1 MPSHIQVRVHR
12 CAPILPFQP
21 RTIMLGGLM
30 SAAVIA
36 SDVALAS
43 ELSFDLNAFSS
54 GLASSVDTSRFNTSN
69 QMSPGIYRVDIVVN
83 GQTLG
88 RREVEFVAAHAK
100 SGAQPCLSRE
110 VLEKIG
116 IAMDKVDTD
125 AHGRELSN
133 PAAAG
138 QYCGDLGQWIPMA
151 SSTFDPGALELAASV
166 PQAYMKRSMRGYI
179 DPELLDEGIAAGLL
193 NYNFSTNTVTAGE
206 GDGRTYLG
214 LNAGINLGAWRLRH
228 QGAQA
233 WGNRTGFETYQN
245 TSTYVQ
251 RSIIPWQ
258 SQLTL
263 GDTFSNGQI
272 VDGVRVRG
280 VTLATDD
287 RMRPQTQQGYAP
299 QVRGTADSNAT
310 VTVSQNGY
318 TIYETTVPPG
328 PFVIS
333 DLHATGYG
341 GDLIVSVTEVDGR
354 RNTFVV
360 PYSVAPQLL
369 RADATKYSAT
379 LGKVQQKGVDAKGAN
394 VFQGTLQHG
403 LTDDLTVYGGGSV
416 SKGYEQGKLG
426 IALNTSFGAFSL
438 DTATSHTEVPDH
450 GRQSGQSLG
459 LGYNKSLPASGTHFA
474 LGAYRFSTEGY
485 LNLQDALNV
494 REIASRA
501 GDINSYARQKS
512 RLDMTVSQQ
521 LGIGTLSLYGSS
533 VDYWGGQEGRQVSF
547 TASYGS
553 TWNKVN
559 WNLSAQRSRV
569 QDTRQLTQS
578 ELSDDV
584 FFGRIGQP
592 GRIDNRYMLTLSMPL
607 GGESR
612 APTINTSFSRDT
624 GDTRGSQQQVGINGF
639 LGEDTALNYGVSA
652 SRATSESTHS
662 GQFNTYA
669 GYRTDATQL
678 RAGYSQSRDSSQL
691 SFGADG
697 GVVVHAEGIAFSQS
711 LGEASALVHVPG
723 AEGARL
729 GGSSGARVNS
739 SGFAVVPN
747 LTAFQNNTVEIDPEG
762 MSMDVELQESTRN
775 VVPTS
780 GAVSL
785 VKFDTLSGRA
795 VLVKGVHE
803 NGSPLPF
810 AAQVFDAQGREV
822 GVVGQ
827 ASKAFVRDIPQ
838 EGRLTVKWGSKI
850 AEQCDIYYHMPPIT
864 EGQRQATTDYLQGVC
879 VASQGR
885 QVAGQL

>member
-83 GQTLG
+83 GQTPG

-100 SGAQPCLSRE
+100 TGAQPCLSRE

-233 WGNRTGFETYQN
+233 WSNRTGFETYQN

>member
-21 RTIMLGGLM
+21 RTMMLGGLM
-30 SAAVIA
+30 SAAVMA
-36 SDVALAS
+36 SDAALAS

-54 GLASSVDTSRFNTSN
+54 GLASSVDTSRFNTGN
-69 QMSPGIYRVDIVVN
+69 PMSPGLYRVDIVVN
-83 GQTLG
+83 GQALG
-88 RREVEFVAAHAK
+88 RREVEFVAAQAK
-100 SGAQPCLSRE
+100 AGAQPCLSRE

-116 IAMDKVDTD
+116 IAMDKVDTE
-125 AHGRELSN
+125 AHGREVGN

-179 DPELLDEGIAAGLL
+179 DPESLDEGIAAGLL
-193 NYNFSTNTVTAGE
+193 NYNFSTSAVTAGE

-214 LNAGINLGAWRLRH
+214 LNAGINLGAWRVRH

-233 WGNRTGFETYQN
+233 WSNRTGFETYQN

-272 VDGVRVRG
+272 VDGVRLRG

-299 QVRGTADSNAT
+299 QVRGVADSNAT

-318 TIYETTVPPG
+318 TIYETTVAPG

-369 RADATKYSAT
+369 RADTTKYSAT
-379 LGKVQQKGVDAKGAN
+379 LGEVQQKGIDAKGAN
-394 VFQGTLQHG
+394 VFQGTLQRG
-403 LTDDLTVYGGGSV
+403 LTDDLTVYGGGSL
-416 SKGYEQGKLG
+416 SKGYEQGKVG
-426 IALNTSFGAFSL
+426 VALNTPVGAFSL
-438 DTATSHTEVPDH
+438 DTATSRTAVPEH
-450 GRQSGQSLG
+450 GRLTGQSLG

-485 LNLQDALNV
+485 LNLPDALNV
-494 REIASRA
+494 REIASRS
-501 GDINSYARQKS
+501 GDVNGYARQKS
-512 RLDMTVSQQ
+512 RLDLTISQQ

-533 VDYWGGQEGRQVSF
+533 VDYWGENEGRQVSF

-553 TWNKVN
+553 TWNKLN

-607 GGESR
+607 GSESR
-612 APTINTSFSRDT
+612 SPTINTSLSRDT

-639 LGEDTALNYGVSA
+639 LGENAEVNYGVSA
-652 SRATSESTHS
+652 HRAISEGTRSS
-662 GQFNTYA
+662 QFNTYA
-669 GYRTDATQL
+669 GYRTDATHL
-678 RAGYSQSRDSSQL
+678 RAGYGQSRDSSQL

-697 GVVVHAEGIAFSQS
+697 GVVVHPDGVAFSQS

-729 GGSSGARVNS
+729 GGGGGTRVNS
-739 SGFAVVPN
+739 KGYAVVPN

-762 MSMDVELQESTRN
+762 MSLDVELQESTRN

-785 VKFDTLSGRA
+785 VKFDTVNGRA
-795 VLVKGVHE
+795 VVVKGVRE

-810 AAQVFDAQGREV
+810 AAQVFDGQGREV

-850 AEQCDIYYHMPPIT
+850 AEQCDIHYHMPAVT
-864 EGQRQATTDYLQGVC
+864 AGQRQVTTDFMQGVC
-879 VASQGR
+879 VASQAR
-885 QVAGQL
+885 QVAGQP

>member
-100 SGAQPCLSRE
+100 TGAQPCLSRE

-263 GDTFSNGQI
+263 GDTFSNGHI

-697 GVVVHAEGIAFSQS
+697 GVVVHAAGIAFSQS

>member
-1 MPSHIQVRVHR
+1 
-12 CAPILPFQP
+12 
-21 RTIMLGGLM
+21 M

-36 SDVALAS
+36 SDTALAS

-54 GLASSVDTSRFNTSN
+54 GLASSVDMSRFNTGN
-69 QMSPGIYRVDIVVN
+69 QMSPGIYRIDIVVN
-83 GQTLG
+83 GQALG

-100 SGAQPCLSRE
+100 AGAQPCLSRE

-125 AHGRELSN
+125 ARTRELAN

-179 DPELLDEGIAAGLL
+179 DPESFDEGIAAGLL
-193 NYNFSTNTVTAGE
+193 NYNFSTSAVTAGE

-228 QGAQA
+228 QGAQS
-233 WGNRTGFETYQN
+233 WNNRTGFETYQN
-245 TSTYVQ
+245 TATYVQ

-272 VDGVRVRG
+272 VDGVRLRG

-299 QVRGTADSNAT
+299 QVRGVADSNAT
-310 VTVSQNGY
+310 VTISQNGY
-318 TIYETTVPPG
+318 TIYETTVAPG

-360 PYSVAPQLL
+360 PYSVAPELL
-369 RADATKYSAT
+369 RADTTKYSAT
-379 LGKVQQKGVDAKGAN
+379 LGEVQQKGIDAKGAN

-403 LTDDLTVYGGGSV
+403 LTDDLTVYGGGSL
-416 SKGYEQGKLG
+416 SKGYEQGKVG
-426 IALNTSFGAFSL
+426 VALNTSIGAFSL
-438 DTATSHTEVPDH
+438 DGATSHTKVADH
-450 GRQSGQSLG
+450 GRLSGQSLG
-459 LGYNKSLPASGTHFA
+459 VGYNKSLPTSGTHFA

-485 LNLQDALNV
+485 LNLPDALNV
-494 REIASRA
+494 REIARQS
-501 GDINSYARQKS
+501 GDVNGYARQKS
-512 RLDMTVSQQ
+512 RLDLTISQQ

-553 TWNKVN
+553 TWKKLN

-607 GGESR
+607 GSEPRS
-612 APTINTSFSRDT
+612 PTMNTSLSRDT

-639 LGEDTALNYGVSA
+639 LGENAEFDYGVSA
-652 SRATSESTHS
+652 SRATSESTS
-662 GQFNTYA
+662 SSQFNTYA
-669 GYRTDATQL
+669 GYRTDASHL
-678 RAGYSQSRDSSQL
+678 RAGYGQSRDSSQL

-697 GVVVHAEGIAFSQS
+697 GVVVHADGVAFSQS

-729 GGSSGARVNS
+729 GGGSGTRVN
-739 SGFAVVPN
+739 GKGYAVVPN
-747 LTAFQNNTVEIDPEG
+747 LTAFQNNVVEIDPEG
-762 MSMDVELQESTRN
+762 MSLDVELQESTRN

-780 GAVSL
+780 GAVSM
-785 VKFDTLSGRA
+785 VKFDTVNGRA
-795 VLVKGVHE
+795 VVVKGVRE
-803 NGSPLPF
+803 NGNPLPF

-827 ASKAFVRDIPQ
+827 GSKAFVRDIPQ

-850 AEQCDIYYHMPPIT
+850 AEQCDIHYHMPST
-864 EGQRQATTDYLQGVC
+864 TTGQRQVTTDFMQGVC
-879 VASQGR
+879 VASQPR
-885 QVAGQL
+885 QVAGQP

>member
-21 RTIMLGGLM
+21 RTMMLGGLM
-30 SAAVIA
+30 SAAVMA
-36 SDVALAS
+36 SDAALAS

-54 GLASSVDTSRFNTSN
+54 GLASSVDTSRFNTGN
-69 QMSPGIYRVDIVVN
+69 PMSPGLYRVDIVVN
-83 GQTLG
+83 GQALG
-88 RREVEFVAAHAK
+88 RREVEFVAAQAK
-100 SGAQPCLSRE
+100 AGAQPCLSRE

-116 IAMDKVDTD
+116 IAMDKVDTE
-125 AHGRELSN
+125 AHGREVGN

-179 DPELLDEGIAAGLL
+179 DPESLDEGIAAGLL
-193 NYNFSTNTVTAGE
+193 NYNFSTSAVTAGE

-233 WGNRTGFETYQN
+233 WSNRTGFETYQN

-272 VDGVRVRG
+272 VDGVRLRG

-299 QVRGTADSNAT
+299 QVRGVADSNAT

-318 TIYETTVPPG
+318 TIYETTVAPG

-369 RADATKYSAT
+369 RADTTKYSAT
-379 LGKVQQKGVDAKGAN
+379 LGEVQQKGIDAKGAS

-403 LTDDLTVYGGGSV
+403 LTDDLTVYGGGSL
-416 SKGYEQGKLG
+416 SKGYEQGKVG
-426 IALNTSFGAFSL
+426 VALNTPVGAFSL
-438 DTATSHTEVPDH
+438 DTATSRTAVPEH
-450 GRQSGQSLG
+450 GRLTGQSLG

-485 LNLQDALNV
+485 LNLPDALNV
-494 REIASRA
+494 REIASRS
-501 GDINSYARQKS
+501 GDVNGYARQKS
-512 RLDMTVSQQ
+512 RLDLTISQQ

-533 VDYWGGQEGRQVSF
+533 VDYWGGEEGRQVSF

-553 TWNKVN
+553 TWNKLN
-559 WNLSAQRSRV
+559 WNLSAQRSRI

-607 GGESR
+607 GSESR
-612 APTINTSFSRDT
+612 SPTINTSLSRDT

-639 LGEDTALNYGVSA
+639 LGENAEVNYGVSA
-652 SRATSESTHS
+652 HRATSEGTRSS
-662 GQFNTYA
+662 QFNTYA
-669 GYRTDATQL
+669 GYRTDATHL
-678 RAGYSQSRDSSQL
+678 RAGYGQSRDSSQL

-697 GVVVHAEGIAFSQS
+697 GVVVHADGVAFSQS

-729 GGSSGARVNS
+729 GGGGGTRVNS
-739 SGFAVVPN
+739 KGYAVVPN

-762 MSMDVELQESTRN
+762 MSLDVELQESTRN

-785 VKFDTLSGRA
+785 VKFDTVNGRA
-795 VLVKGVHE
+795 VVVKGVRE

-810 AAQVFDAQGREV
+810 AAQVFDGQGREV

-850 AEQCDIYYHMPPIT
+850 AEQCDIHYHMLPAT
-864 EGQRQATTDYLQGVC
+864 AGQRQVTTDFMQGVC
-879 VASQGR
+879 VASQ
-885 QVAGQL
+885 VAGQP

>member
-1 MPSHIQVRVHR
+1 
-12 CAPILPFQP
+12 
-21 RTIMLGGLM
+21 MLGGLM
-30 SAAVIA
+30 SAAMIA
-36 SDVALAS
+36 SDAALAS

-54 GLASSVDTSRFNTSN
+54 GLASSVDTSRFNTGN

-88 RREVEFVAAHAK
+88 RREVEFVAGQAK
-100 SGAQPCLSRE
+100 TGAQPCLSRE
-110 VLEKIG
+110 LLEKIG

-125 AHGRELSN
+125 AHGREVSN

-193 NYNFSTNTVTAGE
+193 NYNFSTSTVTAGE

-233 WGNRTGFETYQN
+233 WSNRTGFETYQN

-251 RSIIPWQ
+251 RSIIPLQ
-258 SQLTL
+258 SQVTL

-299 QVRGTADSNAT
+299 QVRGVADSNAT
-310 VTVSQNGY
+310 VTISQNGY
-318 TIYETTVPPG
+318 TIYETTVVPG

-369 RADATKYSAT
+369 RADTTKYSAT
-379 LGKVQQKGVDAKGAN
+379 LGEVQQKGIDAKGAS

-403 LTDDLTVYGGGSV
+403 LTDDLTVYGGGSL
-416 SKGYEQGKLG
+416 SKGYEQGKVG
-426 IALNTSFGAFSL
+426 VALNTSLGAFSV
-438 DTATSHTEVPDH
+438 DTATSRTAVPDH
-450 GRQSGQSLG
+450 GRLSGRSLG
-459 LGYNKSLPASGTHFA
+459 LGYNKSLPTSGTHFA

-485 LNLQDALNV
+485 LNLPDALNV
-494 REIASRA
+494 RAIASQS
-501 GDINSYARQKS
+501 GDVNGYARQKS
-512 RLDMTVSQQ
+512 RLDLTISQQ
-521 LGIGTLSLYGSS
+521 LGSGTLSLYGSS
-533 VDYWGGQEGRQVSF
+533 VDYWGGGEGRQVSF

-592 GRIDNRYMLTLSMPL
+592 GRLDNRYMLTLSMPL
-607 GGESR
+607 GSESR
-612 APTINTSFSRDT
+612 APTINTSLSRDT

-639 LGEDTALNYGVSA
+639 LGEDTELNYGVSA
-652 SRATSESTHS
+652 NRATSESAHS
-662 GQFNTYA
+662 SQFNTYA
-669 GYRTDATQL
+669 GYRTDATHL

-697 GVVVHAEGIAFSQS
+697 GVVVHAAGMAFSQS

-747 LTAFQNNTVEIDPEG
+747 LTAFQNNEVQIDPEG

-785 VKFDTLSGRA
+785 VTFDTVSGRA
-795 VLVKGVHE
+795 VLVKGIHE

>member
-1 MPSHIQVRVHR
+1 
-12 CAPILPFQP
+12 
-21 RTIMLGGLM
+21 
-30 SAAVIA
+30 
-36 SDVALAS
+36 
-43 ELSFDLNAFSS
+43 
-54 GLASSVDTSRFNTSN
+54 
-69 QMSPGIYRVDIVVN
+69 
-83 GQTLG
+83 
-88 RREVEFVAAHAK
+88 
-100 SGAQPCLSRE
+100 
-110 VLEKIG
+110 
-116 IAMDKVDTD
+116 
-125 AHGRELSN
+125 
-133 PAAAG
+133 
-138 QYCGDLGQWIPMA
+138 MA
-151 SSTFDPGALELAASV
+151 
-166 PQAYMKRSMRGYI
+166 R
-179 DPELLDEGIAAGLL
+179 
-193 NYNFSTNTVTAGE
+193 
-206 GDGRTYLG
+206 
-214 LNAGINLGAWRLRH
+214 
-228 QGAQA
+228 
-233 WGNRTGFETYQN
+233 
-245 TSTYVQ
+245 
-251 RSIIPWQ
+251 
-258 SQLTL
+258 
-263 GDTFSNGQI
+263 
-272 VDGVRVRG
+272 
-280 VTLATDD
+280 
-287 RMRPQTQQGYAP
+287 
-299 QVRGTADSNAT
+299 
-310 VTVSQNGY
+310 
-318 TIYETTVPPG
+318 
-328 PFVIS
+328 
-333 DLHATGYG
+333 
-341 GDLIVSVTEVDGR
+341 
-354 RNTFVV
+354 
-360 PYSVAPQLL
+360 
-369 RADATKYSAT
+369 
-379 LGKVQQKGVDAKGAN
+379 
-394 VFQGTLQHG
+394 TLQDL
-403 LTDDLTVYGGGSV
+403 LTIPTP
-416 SKGYEQGKLG
+416 Q
-426 IALNTSFGAFSL
+426 I
-438 DTATSHTEVPDH
+438 
-450 GRQSGQSLG
+450 
-459 LGYNKSLPASGTHFA
+459 
-474 LGAYRFSTEGY
+474 
-485 LNLQDALNV
+485 
-494 REIASRA
+494 
-501 GDINSYARQKS
+501 
-512 RLDMTVSQQ
+512 
-521 LGIGTLSLYGSS
+521 
-533 VDYWGGQEGRQVSF
+533 DYWGGQEGRQVSF

>member
-12 CAPILPFQP
+12 CAPILPFQH

-100 SGAQPCLSRE
+100 TGAQPCLSRE

-233 WGNRTGFETYQN
+233 WSNRTGFETYQN

-258 SQLTL
+258 SKLTL

>member
-12 CAPILPFQP
+12 CAPILPFQH

-100 SGAQPCLSRE
+100 TGAQPCLSRE

-233 WGNRTGFETYQN
+233 WSNRTGFETYQN

-287 RMRPQTQQGYAP
+287 RIRPQTQQGYAP

-652 SRATSESTHS
+652 SRATSESTHT

>member
-100 SGAQPCLSRE
+100 TGAQPCLSRE

-233 WGNRTGFETYQN
+233 WSNRTGFETYQN

-559 WNLSAQRSRV
+559 WNLWAQRSRV

-697 GVVVHAEGIAFSQS
+697 GVVVHAAGIAFSQS

>member
-21 RTIMLGGLM
+21 RTIMVGGLM

-54 GLASSVDTSRFNTSN
+54 GLASSVDTSRFNTGN

-100 SGAQPCLSRE
+100 TGAQPCLSRE

-233 WGNRTGFETYQN
+233 WSNRTGFETYQN

>member
-1 MPSHIQVRVHR
+1 
-12 CAPILPFQP
+12 
-21 RTIMLGGLM
+21 MLGGLM

-36 SDVALAS
+36 SDVALAA

-69 QMSPGIYRVDIVVN
+69 QMSPGVYRVDIVVN

-100 SGAQPCLSRE
+100 TGAQPCLSRE

-652 SRATSESTHS
+652 SRATTESTHS

-747 LTAFQNNTVEIDPEG
+747 LTAFQNNTVEIDPED

>member
-1 MPSHIQVRVHR
+1 
-12 CAPILPFQP
+12 
-21 RTIMLGGLM
+21 M
-30 SAAVIA
+30 SAAMIA
-36 SDVALAS
+36 SDAALAS

-54 GLASSVDTSRFNTSN
+54 GLASSVDTSRFNTGN

-88 RREVEFVAAHAK
+88 RREVEFVAGQAK
-100 SGAQPCLSRE
+100 TGAQPCLSRE
-110 VLEKIG
+110 LLEKIG

-125 AHGRELSN
+125 AHGREVSN

-193 NYNFSTNTVTAGE
+193 NYNFSTSTVTAGE

-233 WGNRTGFETYQN
+233 WSNRTGFETYQN

-251 RSIIPWQ
+251 RSIIPLQ
-258 SQLTL
+258 SQVTL

-299 QVRGTADSNAT
+299 QVRGVADSNAT
-310 VTVSQNGY
+310 VTISQNGY
-318 TIYETTVPPG
+318 TIYETTVVPG

-369 RADATKYSAT
+369 RADTTKYSAT
-379 LGKVQQKGVDAKGAN
+379 LGEVQQKGIDAKGAS

-403 LTDDLTVYGGGSV
+403 LTDDLTVYGGGSL
-416 SKGYEQGKLG
+416 SKGYEQGKVG
-426 IALNTSFGAFSL
+426 VALNTSLGAFSV
-438 DTATSHTEVPDH
+438 DTATSRTAVPDH
-450 GRQSGQSLG
+450 GRLSGRSLG
-459 LGYNKSLPASGTHFA
+459 LGYNKSLPTSGTHFA

-485 LNLQDALNV
+485 LNLPDALNV
-494 REIASRA
+494 RAIASQS
-501 GDINSYARQKS
+501 GDVNGYARQKS
-512 RLDMTVSQQ
+512 RLDLTISQQ
-521 LGIGTLSLYGSS
+521 LGSGTLSLYGSS
-533 VDYWGGQEGRQVSF
+533 VDYWGGGEGRQVSF

-592 GRIDNRYMLTLSMPL
+592 GRLDNRYMLTLSMPL
-607 GGESR
+607 GSESR
-612 APTINTSFSRDT
+612 APTINTSLSRDT

-639 LGEDTALNYGVSA
+639 LGEDTELNYGVSA
-652 SRATSESTHS
+652 NRATSESAHS
-662 GQFNTYA
+662 SQFNTYA
-669 GYRTDATQL
+669 GYRTDATHL

-697 GVVVHAEGIAFSQS
+697 GVVVHAAGMAFSQS

-747 LTAFQNNTVEIDPEG
+747 LTAFQNNEVQIDPEG

-785 VKFDTLSGRA
+785 VTFDTVSGRA
-795 VLVKGVHE
+795 VLVKGIHE

>member
-100 SGAQPCLSRE
+100 TGAQPCLSRE

-233 WGNRTGFETYQN
+233 WSNRTGFETYQN

>member
-697 GVVVHAEGIAFSQS
+697 GVVVHAAGIAFSQS